1 LEIFEITGKIPTE
14 HFTNQPRHANHPI
27 IQSICTILLS
37 IDRQLLVDRIRK
49 RTKVM
54 LQNGWIEE
62 TKKLREK
69 YSVEETHGLDS
80 IGYRQ
85 ICQYLDE
92 EFTLEELEEEIVVR
106 TRQYAKRQLTWFRNR
121 SNPVE
126 VNVEKFERVDDIAD
140 EVILVWKKFSNQ

>member
-1 LEIFEITGKIPTE
+1 
-14 HFTNQPRHANHPI
+14 
-27 IQSICTILLS
+27 
-37 IDRQLLVDRIRK
+37 
-49 RTKVM
+49 M

-69 YSVEETHGLDS
+69 YSVEEIHGLDS

-126 VNVEKFERVDDIAD
+126 VNVEKFERVNDIAD